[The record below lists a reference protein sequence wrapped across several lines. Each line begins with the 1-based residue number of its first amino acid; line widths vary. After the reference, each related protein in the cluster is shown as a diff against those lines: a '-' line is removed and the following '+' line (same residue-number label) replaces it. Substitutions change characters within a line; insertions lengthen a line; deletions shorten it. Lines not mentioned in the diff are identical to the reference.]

1 MLVLAAYT
9 FENDRLVADSVC
21 TPAMLLAEDHGAPSI
36 RLVATFLY
44 CLVTAIGVHLTYGM

>member
-21 TPAMLLAEDHGAPSI
+21 TPAMLLAEDHGAPSV

-44 CLVTAIGVHLTYGM
+44 CLVTAIGVYLAYGM